1 MENLLLT
8 TLLFSSVLGWTQNQA
23 PDISNL
29 SLSMTGDN
37 TLTITYDLSD
47 AENDAC
53 FVSLY
58 ISNDNGTTYQVD
70 ASGAEG
76 DVNALISVGNNKSIS
91 WNYTETPSADG
102 SYQVKIVADD
112 QQIIDIQGVVDQ
124 VDQANLLSKLTFV
137 EGIRH
142 RNTGL
147 NHLLEVREFI
157 DNQFVDFGLNAENTT
172 FDYQGFLAKNYIS
185 KIEGTDS
192 DGEIYILCGH
202 YDTVSNSPGADD
214 NGTSVVGMLEAA
226 RILSQYNF
234 KKTIKFIS
242 FDLEEL
248 GLVGSTNYVNN
259 NLMDT
264 ETINGILNFEMIG
277 YATEEPN
284 TQSLPT
290 GFNLLFP
297 EAYNEVESQ
306 GFRGNFIINVGKANQ
321 NDWEDA
327 FSEAADAYVPNLRV
341 ITIAAP
347 ANWQTLTPDLGRSD
361 HAPFWVA
368 GHPAV
373 MLSGTANFRNPNY
386 HTPGDTIGTINFNFM
401 SNVVK
406 ATVGTLAEQAGI
418 QHSDW
423 AVASIQVTAVEAIFS
438 KEILI
443 FPNPSKQ
450 IIHLNT
456 KFGDI
461 ESVSFM
467 NTSGKVVLKADNP
480 IESIDISTLNSGFY
494 QVFIHSKEKT
504 FINKLVVVE

>member
-1 MENLLLT
+1 MKNVLLITLLL
-8 TLLFSSVLGWTQNQA
+8 SSALGWTQNQA

-29 SLSMTGDN
+29 SLSITGDN
-37 TLTITYDLSD
+37 TLSITYDLSD
-47 AENDAC
+47 AENDDC
-53 FVSLY
+53 LISLY
-58 ISNDNGTTYQVD
+58 ISDDNGATYQID

-76 DVNALISVGNNKSIS
+76 DLNALIGVGNNKSIS
-91 WNYTETPSADG
+91 WNYAEILNSSG
-102 SYQVKIVADD
+102 NYQVKIVADD
-112 QQIIDIQGVVDQ
+112 QQIVDIQGIVDQ
-124 VDQANLLSKLTFV
+124 VDQTKLLTDLTFI

-157 DNQFVDFGLNAENTT
+157 ANQFVDFGLDAENTT
-172 FDYQGFLAKNYIS
+172 FDFQGFLAKNYIG

-192 DGEIYILCGH
+192 DGEVYILCGH

-214 NGTSVVGMLEAA
+214 NGTSVAGMLETA

-248 GLVGSTNYVNN
+248 GLVGSANYVNN
-259 NLMDT
+259 SLMDT
-264 ETINGILNFEMIG
+264 ETINGVLNFEMIG

-284 TQSLPT
+284 TQTLPT

-297 EAYNEVESQ
+297 AAFNEVESHD
-306 GFRGNFIINVGKANQ
+306 FKGNFIINVGKANQ
-321 NDWEDA
+321 NNWEMA
-327 FSEAADAYVPNLRV
+327 FSAAAGTYVPDLRV

-386 HTPGDTIGTINFNFM
+386 HTPGDTVGTINFNFM

-406 ATVGTLAEQAGI
+406 AAIGTLAEQAEI

-423 AVASIQVTAVEAIFS
+423 ATASVQITAIEPVFS
-438 KEILI
+438 TEILI

-450 IIHLNT
+450 IVHLNT
-456 KFGDI
+456 EFGDI
-461 ESVSFM
+461 ESIRFINS
-467 NTSGKVVLKADNP
+467 SGKVVLAVDNP
-480 IESIDISTLNSGFY
+480 IKSIDISTLSSGLY
-494 QVFIHSKEKT
+494 QVFIDSKEKI
-504 FINKLVVVE
+504 FINKLVVVD